1 MLGHKTL
8 SHRLK
13 DDRLSLPV
21 KMKNGNGGELSRHP
35 DVYRLKRASRGAG
48 AHLVPF
54 KTSRTMKR

>member
-1 MLGHKTL
+1 MPELYRKLSGDVNRCNKRQRKSMLGQKNL

-13 DDRLSLPV
+13 DD
-21 KMKNGNGGELSRHP
+21 E
-35 DVYRLKRASRGAG
+35 AE

>member
-1 MLGHKTL
+1 MSIDAIDRDKRRRKSMLGKNL

-13 DDRLSLPV
+13 DDRRSLPV
-21 KMKNGNGGELSRHP
+21 KTKNGN
-35 DVYRLKRASRGAG
+35 GAG

>member
-1 MLGHKTL
+1 MSIDAIDRDKRRRKSMLGQKTL

-13 DDRLSLPV
+13 DDKRSLPV
-21 KMKNGNGGELSRHP
+21 KMKNGN
-35 DVYRLKRASRGAG
+35 GAG